1 MSESQLQHGLEKLR
15 LLAAEFRIGPMDHER
30 MGFPLLDGKQVRAWV
45 SEEILSDLPATP
57 ELEPV
62 LREGVEATRREIRG
76 DTGRV
81 VLITT
86 TGPKYE
92 S

>member
-1 MSESQLQHGLEKLR
+1 MSQSQVQQGLERLR
-15 LLAAEFRIGPMDHER
+15 ALAADFRVGQRDPER
-30 MGFPLLDGKQVRAWV
+30 MGFPLLEGQQVRAWV

-57 ELEPV
+57 ELEAV
-62 LREGVEATRREIRG
+62 LREGVEATRRELRAG
-76 DTGRV
+76 SGRV